1 MLYLHS
7 KYNLQFNDILKI
19 KQITMI
25 VPSHPFPPTGYPV
38 YTDPTV
44 QGNLRW
50 DDSRYPG
57 VDILLTSDWPKG
69 ISNRTQASEVRDLGM
84 EQNLIF
90 SKGNECLPSGVHRGG
105 GQ

>member
-1 MLYLHS
+1 MCSMYI
-7 KYNLQFNDILKI
+7 FNDNYDDN
-19 KQITMI
+19 
-25 VPSHPFPPTGYPV
+25 SFFSDSRYPV
-38 YTDPTV
+38 YTDPIV

-84 EQNLIF
+84 DQELIF
-90 SKGNECLPSGVHRGG
+90 S
-105 GQ
+105 

>member
-1 MLYLHS
+1 MTIHSFLTPGTLYS
-7 KYNLQFNDILKI
+7 
-19 KQITMI
+19 
-25 VPSHPFPPTGYPV
+25 V
-38 YTDPTV
+38 YTDPIV

-84 EQNLIF
+84 DQELIF
-90 SKGNECLPSGVHRGG
+90 S
-105 GQ
+105 